1 MPNID
6 TTDHDL
12 ARLYGDIKQLDN
24 NIVTLEKS
32 TMFNKAEAAEAV
44 IKQTRILLGH
54 IVLTMHSIKNEL
66 ERNRQVKG

>member
-32 TMFNKAEAAEAV
+32 PIYNKAQSAEAV
-44 IKQTRILLGH
+44 IKQTRVLLGH
-54 IVLTMHSIKNEL
+54 MVLTMHSIKNEL
-66 ERNRQVKG
+66 ARNRLAKG